1 MSKFEFITYFLRQT
15 AQLELAY
22 LGDVLY
28 MFLESDM
35 CGRPCVIF
43 LGGEKNK
50 YLFSRKNMLY
60 ILKLLHSFMFFHTSI
75 LYVIFFSKANSENSP

>member
-60 ILKLLHSFMFFHTSI
+60 ILKLLHSFMFFSYKYI
-75 LYVIFFSKANSENSP
+75 VCNFFF